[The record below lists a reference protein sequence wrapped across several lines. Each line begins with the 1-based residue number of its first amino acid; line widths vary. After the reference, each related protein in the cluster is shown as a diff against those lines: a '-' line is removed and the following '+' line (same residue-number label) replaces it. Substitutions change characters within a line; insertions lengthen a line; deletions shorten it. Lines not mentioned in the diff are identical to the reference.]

1 MLFNIYLAIPV
12 TSCSAERAFSAL
24 KRIKNWLRT
33 TMGEERLSDMAVLNI
48 ERELVDAISIEDVIK
63 IFASMKDRRCQF

>member
-1 MLFNIYLAIPV
+1 MESTFPQLNMLFNIYLVIPV
-12 TSCSAERAFSAL
+12 TSCSAERAFSAF

-48 ERELVDAISIEDVIK
+48 ETRVKSSD
-63 IFASMKDRRCQF
+63 